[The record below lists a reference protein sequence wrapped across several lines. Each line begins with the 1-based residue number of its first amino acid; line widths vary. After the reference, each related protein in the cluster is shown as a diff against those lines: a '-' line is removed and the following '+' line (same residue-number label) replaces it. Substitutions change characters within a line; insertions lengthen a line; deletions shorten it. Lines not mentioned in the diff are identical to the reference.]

1 MMNSPR
7 RARGSIWDGERGFLE
22 GKNDGKKLT
31 NPIRKR
37 REDMEVERVGV

>member
-1 MMNSPR
+1 M
-7 RARGSIWDGERGFLE
+7 ERGFLE

-31 NPIRKR
+31 NPIRR